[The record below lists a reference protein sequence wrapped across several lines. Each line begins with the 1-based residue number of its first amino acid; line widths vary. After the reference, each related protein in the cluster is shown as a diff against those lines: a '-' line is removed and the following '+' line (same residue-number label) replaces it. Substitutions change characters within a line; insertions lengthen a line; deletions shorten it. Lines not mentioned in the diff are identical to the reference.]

1 MILSI
6 EEIDN
11 KDCAI
16 SNTIE
21 EKYKAIDQKLNDVG
35 YSINNHERES
45 KERDLG
51 IHGHIDQSKEAV
63 VNEIRNEIIDVN
75 DHIDFIK
82 PTIVQTRLN
91 TDHII
96 KHLNIHLILLI
107 LFGVVSIS
115 SLVFDII
122 LLCLM
127 G

>member
-6 EEIDN
+6 EELDN
-11 KDCAI
+11 NNYAI
-16 SNTIE
+16 NNTIE

-51 IHGHIDQSKEAV
+51 INGHIDQSQEVV
-63 VNEIRNEIIDVN
+63 VNKIKNIEN
-75 DHIDFIK
+75 HIYCIQ
-82 PTIVQTRLN
+82 PTITQIHLN

-96 KHLNIHLILLI
+96 KHLNTHLILLI
-107 LFGVVSIS
+107 LLGVVSVS

-127 G
+127 E

>member
-1 MILSI
+1 MKLTFQ
-6 EEIDN
+6 ELVN
-11 KDCAI
+11 KDYEI

-21 EKYKAIDQKLNDVG
+21 EKYEAIDQKLNDVG

-51 IHGHIDQSKEAV
+51 INGHIDQSQEVV
-63 VNEIRNEIIDVN
+63 VNKIQDID
-75 DHIDFIK
+75 DHIYIIQ
-82 PTIVQTRLN
+82 PTIIQTRLN

-127 G
+127 RSN